1 VNGRRVVVVG
11 AGLSGLACAFDL
23 VRAGLPV
30 TVLDAGARAGGVVG
44 TVERDGFLFE
54 TGPTTVQASAAG
66 FRALCADVGLL
77 DRLIVSQPAADERYL
92 FHRGKLHVLPAS
104 PTSLMSSSILSF
116 SARLRLASEITRPFA
131 PSRTSDDPDLETFF
145 TERIGPEPTRLFA
158 GAFVR
163 GIFAAELRELG
174 VRSAFPSIWSAAVE
188 HGGLI
193 RAARASKDTPR
204 PPLPGLDVPRTS
216 LLSFP
221 NGLRELVDA
230 LARSLGSSL
239 VTQSRVTRIERNA
252 GSWRVSTESGAVHE
266 APLVVIATSAPIA
279 AELLTPL
286 PGARACVDG
295 LRQIEHA
302 RLTLVH
308 LGLDSSEIPG
318 FPPGFGFLV
327 PPPERAGD
335 PADPAAPRVLGTLF
349 TSNLFAGRAPPRAIA
364 VSSFFNTT
372 DVEGLS
378 DSDLAEEACVDLAR
392 AFRLRTPPRARVS
405 FAQRWNDV
413 IPRYSPGH
421 ADRVR
426 DLLADMETHVSGIHL
441 AGCYTAGISVDQV
454 ILRGRAVARAL
465 AEKELS

>member
-1 VNGRRVVVVG
+1 
-11 AGLSGLACAFDL
+11 
-23 VRAGLPV
+23 
-30 TVLDAGARAGGVVG
+30 
-44 TVERDGFLFE
+44 
-54 TGPTTVQASAAG
+54 
-66 FRALCADVGLL
+66 
-77 DRLIVSQPAADERYL
+77 
-92 FHRGKLHVLPAS
+92 
-104 PTSLMSSSILSF
+104 M
-116 SARLRLASEITRPFA
+116 
-131 PSRTSDDPDLETFF
+131 
-145 TERIGPEPTRLFA
+145 
-158 GAFVR
+158 
-163 GIFAAELRELG
+163 
-174 VRSAFPSIWSAAVE
+174 RSAFPSIWSAVVE

-193 RAARASKDTPR
+193 RAARASKDAPR
-204 PPLPGLDVPRTS
+204 PPLSGPDVPRTS

-230 LARSLGSSL
+230 LARSLGSNI
-239 VTQSRVTRIERNA
+239 VMKSRVTRIERSA
-252 GSWRVSTESGAVHE
+252 SSWRVTTESGAVHE
-266 APLVVIATSAPIA
+266 APFVVIATSAPIA

-286 PGARACVDG
+286 AGARAPLDG

-308 LGLDSSEIPG
+308 LGIDSSETPD

-335 PADPAAPRVLGTLF
+335 PADAAAPRVLGTLF
-349 TSNLFAGRAPPRAIA
+349 TSNIFAGRAPPRAIA
-364 VSSFFNTT
+364 VSSFYKTT

-378 DSDLAEEACVDLAR
+378 DSALADEACLDLAR
-392 AFRLRTPPRARVS
+392 ALRLRTPPRARVS

-426 DLLADMETHVSGIHL
+426 DLLVDVETHLSGIHL

-454 ILRGRAVARAL
+454 ILRGRAVARAV